1 MLTWMPELYNR
12 SLMRMTSFTDE
23 EMLSL
28 IDLAAQLKARRAAGI
43 RGDLLHRK
51 NVALIFEKSST
62 RTRNSALIAIRD
74 EGGNAEYLTRPDIHF
89 GKKESVKDTARVL
102 GRIYDGILFR
112 GFAQKTVEDL
122 AKYSGVP
129 VWNGLTDD
137 YHPTQILADLLTI
150 KETFGSLKDC
160 TVAYVGDGR
169 NNVANSLMMG
179 CAKAGV
185 RYVCCTPKELW
196 PEERGTPKELWPE
209 ERVLAEAGE
218 VARRNGVDVRVFDDP
233 VKGVKGANVLYT
245 DVWVSMGEES
255 KTAERIKLLS
265 PYQVNMDLMRA
276 TGNIDGRL
284 LFLHS
289 RVPRPRDGRHARERR
304 PGGDG
309 RGVRVEVLEGV
320 RRVGEPHAHDQGAL
334 RLGPLQPRRP
344 LTRPCPG
351 PPVWRSWRSR
361 WPFPPSRTAAT
372 PCSRRRTSGCGT
384 AGSTRTRSAPSWR
397 TCTRTA
403 CATSASTRS
412 RRGSARG
419 SPRRWR
425 RTT

>member
-150 KETFGSLKDC
+150 RENFGTLENC

-196 PEERGTPKELWPE
+196 PEER
-209 ERVLAEAGE
+209 VLAEAE
-218 VARRNGVDVRVFDDP
+218 AVARRNGADVRVFDDP

-245 DVWVSMGEES
+245 DVWVSMGEEA

-284 LFLHS
+284 LFLHCLPAFHDHETD
-289 RVPRPRDGRHARERR
+289 VTRES
-304 PGGDG
+304 
-309 RGVRVEVLEGV
+309 
-320 RRVGEPHAHDQGAL
+320 GAL
-334 RLGPLQPRRP
+334 EVTDEVFESKYSKVFDESENRMHTIKALFVSAL
-344 LTRPCPG
+344 CNH
-351 PPVWRSWRSR
+351 
-361 WPFPPSRTAAT
+361 AAL
-372 PCSRRRTSGCGT
+372 
-384 AGSTRTRSAPSWR
+384 
-397 TCTRTA
+397 
-403 CATSASTRS
+403 
-412 RRGSARG
+412 
-419 SPRRWR
+419 
-425 RTT
+425 